1 MIDSKALASEL
12 QQARAARL
20 QAEAAWCEVEEL
32 LWQVQRGPRY
42 WRRLAQ
48 VDAGD
53 DEPPPL
59 RH

>member
-1 MIDSKALASEL
+1 MIDGKILASEL
-12 QQARAARL
+12 QQARAARRKV
-20 QAEAAWCEVEEL
+20 EAAWCEVEEL
-32 LWQVQRGPRY
+32 LWEVQRGPRY

-53 DEPPPL
+53 DEPPAL

>member
-1 MIDSKALASEL
+1 MIDSKLLANEL
-12 QQARAARL
+12 KQARAARL
-20 QAEAAWCEVEEL
+20 AAEDAWCEVEEL
-32 LWQVQRGPRY
+32 LWEVQHGPRY

-59 RH
+59 TH